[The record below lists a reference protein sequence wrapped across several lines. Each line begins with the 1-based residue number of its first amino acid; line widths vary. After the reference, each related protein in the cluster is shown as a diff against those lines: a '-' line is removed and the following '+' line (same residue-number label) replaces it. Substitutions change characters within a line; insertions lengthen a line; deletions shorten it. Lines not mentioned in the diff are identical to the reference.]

1 MKCTF
6 YLSHP
11 TQIFQLI
18 EDDFYN
24 RFILLR
30 MSTNYSLYF
39 NKELLCFIKIHII
52 IIYNYYSAGNS
63 PYTKTKAHSTN
74 NSPFIKSGRNKSKKQ
89 EWEDRIPKLSNFC
102 MTLCPSPLICHVFAK
117 IQSYSKPKNT
127 IFLAFFLYYY

>member
-11 TQIFQLI
+11 NQIFQLI
-18 EDDFYN
+18 VDDFYN

-39 NKELLCFIKIHII
+39 NKELLCF
-52 IIYNYYSAGNS
+52 IYNYYSAGNS

>member
-1 MKCTF
+1 
-6 YLSHP
+6 
-11 TQIFQLI
+11 
-18 EDDFYN
+18 
-24 RFILLR
+24 

-39 NKELLCFIKIHII
+39 NKELLCFIKIHLI

-117 IQSYSKPKNT
+117 IQAKKYNFPC
-127 IFLAFFLYYY
+127 IFFILLLITMPHFVLYYLYLSIISRFIY